1 MLKVVNTSIMETIV
15 MKFFYVMI
23 IKKINYLN
31 VLFTY
36 IVTNTIGEFTP
47 RSKRRF
53 KPPLVTLFHRQIM
66 LEMEFS

>member
-1 MLKVVNTSIMETIV
+1 MLKVVNASIMETIV

-36 IVTNTIGEFTP
+36 IDTHTIGEFTP

-53 KPPLVTLFHRQIM
+53 KPPLVTLLHRQFM
-66 LEMEFS
+66 LKMEFS